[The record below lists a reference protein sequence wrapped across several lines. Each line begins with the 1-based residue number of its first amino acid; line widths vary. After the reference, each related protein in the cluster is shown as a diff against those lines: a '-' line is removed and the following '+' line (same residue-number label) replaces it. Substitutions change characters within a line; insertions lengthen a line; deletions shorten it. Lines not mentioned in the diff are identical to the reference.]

1 MAPGGGGKR
10 ARKPSSVAAVS
21 SLPSS
26 QPAWVVI
33 DNSTRLK
40 ARFSSPLPA
49 SSASPSPVAGL
60 AATPDAPSAASLH
73 ALSGPNAVLRS
84 AKAKRRGGV
93 GSRLACAAADAAIA
107 RGAAQHAPWV
117 SPLAGGV
124 LADVPLQAEVWASFL
139 AATGGGGGGGG
150 VDDGATL
157 LVTSPPGAPAEA
169 SLGLVDMALR
179 CFRFA
184 AVCVVTP
191 HLLHLVHYACRGAD
205 RFRTVRAEGGEAA
218 LPEPPLTAVVVD
230 AGESGTSVCC
240 FCAGRAVSSGRSAAG
255 GAAVTTQLLAALV
268 RRHPHSE
275 VPRRVAAAAKER
287 CCYVAADGAAAEA
300 RRTAREDG
308 GTRRLAVYGLPE
320 HDAASEGGFVV
331 PAEQEDDAL
340 RKRTGQFLPLHGELY
355 AAPEVLFAPSLAAL
369 PAPGVAEA
377 VARAVARC
385 PPAQQAALWGCVV
398 VAGGVAA
405 TRGYA
410 ARLLAELRRLAPA
423 GVAVA
428 LRVLVDGEGGGGA
441 SAAASAAEGGAALL
455 RGELPRGLSLPGL
468 PAPVTRWEWEAL
480 LSSRGGG
487 VAEKAMARV
496 EEMRAAEGTAG
507 EEEEEGTRGGA
518 VAAAAKRADG
528 SSSSSS
534 PSSSGDSD
542 DADTTTFTS
551 TSSS

>member
-1 MAPGGGGKR
+1 MAPGGGKR
-10 ARKPSSVAAVS
+10 AQKPIGGSSPA
-21 SLPSS
+21 P

-40 ARFSSPLPA
+40 ARFSTPLPA
-49 SSASPSPVAGL
+49 SSASPSPVAGFAAA
-60 AATPDAPSAASLH
+60 AATPDASTGAGHSL
-73 ALSGPNAVLRS
+73 AGPNAVLRS
-84 AKAKRRGGV
+84 AKARRRGG
-93 GSRLACAAADAAIA
+93 GARLACAAAEAAVA
-107 RGAAQHAPWV
+107 RGAAPQTPWV

-139 AATGGGGGGGG
+139 SAAGGSG

-205 RFRTVRAEGGEAA
+205 RFRTVRGEGDEP

-230 AGESGTSVCC
+230 AGESGTSACC
-240 FCAGRAVSSGRSAAG
+240 FCAGRAVASARCAAG
-255 GAAVTTQLLAALV
+255 GAAVTTQLLAALA

-287 CCYVAADGAAAEA
+287 CCYVVADGAAAEA

-308 GTRRLAVYGLPE
+308 GGTRRLAVYGLPE
-320 HDAASEGGFVV
+320 HDAANEGGFVV
-331 PAEQEDDAL
+331 PADQEDDAL
-340 RKRTGQFLPLHGELY
+340 RKRTGQFLPLHGELF
-355 AAPEVLFAPSLAAL
+355 AAPEVLFAPDLAAL

-405 TRGYA
+405 TPGYA

-428 LRVLVDGEGGGGA
+428 LRVLGDEDGG
-441 SAAASAAEGGAALL
+441 ASAAEGGAALL
-455 RGELPRGLSLPGL
+455 RGELPRGLPLPGL
-468 PAPVTRWEWEAL
+468 PPPVTRWEWEAL
-480 LSSRGGG
+480 LGSRGGG
-487 VAEKAMARV
+487 GVVEKAMARV
-496 EEMRAAEGTAG
+496 EEMRAAEGTA
-507 EEEEEGTRGGA
+507 EV
-518 VAAAAKRADG
+518 VAAAAKRVDGSG

-534 PSSSGDSD
+534 GDGD

-551 TSSS
+551 TSS